1 MPEKKAE
8 VRVFMEGLYL
18 MILDD
23 LIGVLGNT
31 RSEVVR
37 SIVQQW
43 VIEHPERV
51 GYQKDLLGLKEA
63 AQKRGYLTG

>member
-1 MPEKKAE
+1 
-8 VRVFMEGLYL
+8 MEGLYL

-51 GYQKDLLGLKEA
+51 GYQKDLLSLKEA
-63 AQKRGYLTG
+63 ARKRGYLTG